1 MKACITKFN
10 CSHTGESI
18 FSTNKM
24 RLREIFKIRIAVSV
38 LFACVLAVSN
48 ETVSAQTAD
57 STLNS
62 ITTVEDTAVASA
74 TQITPSS
81 APLISTEV
89 DTVARY
95 LNMQPVK
102 AEVDR
107 SAAYRSG
114 GYYLLLFILI
124 CIFVGVVGKVID
136 VYELSRDIQ
145 GRKGAR
151 FDARKFQGA
160 LFLIILFIGLYG
172 VYWSYAV
179 QGKMSVHESASEH
192 GLDIDLMF
200 NITLVLTTIVFILT
214 HIALFGFS
222 YQYRGSK
229 ERKAYFYPH
238 NNALERLW
246 TIVPAIAL
254 TILVLLGF
262 FTWRSITN
270 VSEEDQKKAINIEV
284 VGEQFKWN
292 LRYSGGDN
300 SIGKRNFKLTTPTNG
315 LGIDFTDQKSWDDQL
330 VGEIVIP
337 VGKPVRFTIGSKDIL
352 HSFYLP
358 DFRVQ
363 INAVPGMPT
372 YFQFTP
378 RLTTVQM
385 REKRNNP
392 AYDYVLLCAKI
403 CGSGHYNMQSKVTVV
418 SEAEYAVWIAKQ
430 PLFYNDDVKK
440 ELQLAEQK
448 SADKSKKIAL
458 NTNTTTK

>member
-1 MKACITKFN
+1 
-10 CSHTGESI
+10 
-18 FSTNKM
+18 M
-24 RLREIFKIRIAVSV
+24 RLREILNIRIASSV
-38 LFACVLAVSN
+38 LMICAL
-48 ETVSAQTAD
+48 TVSQGTVTAQTQD
-57 STLNS
+57 TTVSS
-62 ITTVEDTAVASA
+62 ITAVGDTAATSA
-74 TQITPSS
+74 NQVSPSS
-81 APLISTEV
+81 VPLISTAV

-95 LNMQPVK
+95 KNMQPAS
-102 AEVDR
+102 AEVDY
-107 SAAYRSG
+107 SAAYKSG
-114 GYYLLLFILI
+114 AYYLLLFVLLCVFYAVI
-124 CIFVGVVGKVID
+124 VKVAE
-136 VYELSRDIQ
+136 VYSLSKDIQ
-145 GRKGAR
+145 GRKGPK
-151 FDARKFQGA
+151 FDLRKFQGA
-160 LFLIILFIGLYG
+160 LFIIFLLLGLYG

-179 QGKMSVHESASEH
+179 QGPMSMHESASEH
-192 GLDIDLMF
+192 GLDIDFMF
-200 NITLVLTTIVFILT
+200 NVTLVITTIVFILT

-238 NNALERLW
+238 NNALERIW

-254 TILVLLGF
+254 TVLVLLGF
-262 FTWRSITN
+262 FTWRNITN

-292 LRYSGGDN
+292 LRYSGQDN
-300 SIGKRNFKLTTPTNG
+300 SIGKRNYKLTTPTNG
-315 LGIDFTDQKSWDDQL
+315 LGIDFKDQKSWDDQL

-378 RLTTVQM
+378 RLTTAQM

-418 SEAEYAVWIAKQ
+418 SQAEYAVWLAKQ
-430 PLFYNDDVKK
+430 PLYYNDDVKK

-448 SADKSKKIAL
+448 SAEESKKIAL
-458 NTNTTTK
+458 NTNTIIK